1 MVHEQQSEI
10 DVSTECIIRQEINA
24 ALKNMKNVKVAGM
37 DMIITELLKVDIE
50 TSACVLE
57 DLFCTVL
64 EVEEIPE
71 DWNCG
76 LIVTL
81 PKKGSVEIDV
91 A

>member
-10 DVSTECIIRQEINA
+10 DVSIECITSQEINA
-24 ALKNMKNVKVAGM
+24 ALKNMNVKAAGM
-37 DMIITELLKVDIE
+37 DMIITELLKADIE
-50 TSACVLE
+50 TTTCVLE
-57 DLFCTVL
+57 DLFRTVL

>member
-10 DVSTECIIRQEINA
+10 DVSTECITSQEINA
-24 ALKNMKNVKVAGM
+24 ALKNMNVKAAGM
-37 DMIITELLKVDIE
+37 DMIITELLKADIE
-50 TSACVLE
+50 TTTCVLE
-57 DLFCTVL
+57 DLFRTVL

>member
-10 DVSTECIIRQEINA
+10 DVSTECITRQEINA
-24 ALKNMKNVKVAGM
+24 ALKNMNVKAAGM
-37 DMIITELLKVDIE
+37 DMIITELLKADIE
-50 TSACVLE
+50 TTTCVLE
-57 DLFCTVL
+57 DLFRTVL